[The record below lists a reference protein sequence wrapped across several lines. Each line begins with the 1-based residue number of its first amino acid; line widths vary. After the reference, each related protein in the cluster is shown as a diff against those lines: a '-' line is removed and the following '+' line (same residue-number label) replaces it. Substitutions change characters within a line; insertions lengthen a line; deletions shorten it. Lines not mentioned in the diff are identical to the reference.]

1 MIRCECIR
9 MGYQQRKAAMTTESS
24 KLKLWPLSQ
33 TKKSLILFSAG
44 LIVISLL
51 RMSVA

>member
-1 MIRCECIR
+1 
-9 MGYQQRKAAMTTESS
+9 MTGIDRPKGDLMDS
-24 KLKLWPLSQ
+24 KEQTKTKFWPMSR

-51 RMSVA
+51 HIAAS

>member
-1 MIRCECIR
+1 MEYSNRT
-9 MGYQQRKAAMTTESS
+9 K
-24 KLKLWPLSQ
+24 KLWTVGR

-51 RMSVA
+51 RLAVA